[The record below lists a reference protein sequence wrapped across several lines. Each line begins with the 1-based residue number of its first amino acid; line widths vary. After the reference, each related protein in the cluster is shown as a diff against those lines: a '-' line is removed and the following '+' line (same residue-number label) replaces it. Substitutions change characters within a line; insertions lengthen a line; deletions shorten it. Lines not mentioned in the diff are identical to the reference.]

1 MVRYGRVDVWTCGHL
16 FESASRG
23 VGEPE
28 SQRFFS
34 SPARRC
40 SDSPT
45 STRPYVHT
53 SIRWTPFLACLLF
66 TLLLGCAES
75 VDTRV
80 ELNRP
85 FSVFGLIN
93 PKADTNAV
101 RVFEIQ
107 SEIRL
112 VRPEP
117 IDAVVS
123 TTLMQTG
130 ETRVWQDSVIQLTD
144 GDYRHVYWA
153 DFAASAGETYR
164 LEVTRSDGETSWGE
178 TTVPPP
184 VALEVLEADTM
195 VAREAFQPL
204 FIRGNPPRLPRI
216 DVEYIVVGFRP
227 GGSIPIFKPVTINY
241 AGKPVQ
247 QADGWLLEIDLIE
260 DFRVI
265 FEIFDED
272 GEVTTD
278 IIDLREIQVRVHVG
292 DENWVSPNGVFDAEF
307 LVEPGTFSNI
317 ENGFGYFGSG
327 YVESIAFRPPVALIR
342 RAGFYIIGEG

>member
-1 MVRYGRVDVWTCGHL
+1 MLMYGRMDVWTCG
-16 FESASRG
+16 RG
-23 VGEPE
+23 GTGEPE
-28 SQRFFS
+28 RERIPDSLTLRF
-34 SPARRC
+34 
-40 SDSPT
+40 SDSLI
-45 STRPYVHT
+45 SLRPHVHT
-53 SIRWTPFLACLLF
+53 SIRWLTALACLF
-66 TLLLGCAES
+66 ATLLLGCAES
-75 VDTRV
+75 VDTRL
-80 ELNRP
+80 EIDRP

-112 VRPEP
+112 IRPEP

-130 ETRVWQDSVIQLTD
+130 ETQMWRDSVIQLTD

-153 DFAASAGETYR
+153 AFSASAGETYR

-184 VALEVLEADTM
+184 VSLEVLEADTSITRQ
-195 VAREAFQPL
+195 ALQPI
-204 FIRGNPPRLPRI
+204 FIRGNPPSLPRI

-227 GGSIPIFKPVTINY
+227 GGSDPIFRPVIVNY
-241 AGKPVQ
+241 AGKPIK

-260 DFRVI
+260 DFSVI
-265 FEIFDED
+265 FEVFDDD

-292 DENWVSPNGVFDAEF
+292 DENWVSPNGVFDAEV

-317 ENGFGYFGSG
+317 ENGFGFFGSG
-327 YVESIAFRPPVALIR
+327 YVEGTVFRPPVTLIR
-342 RAGFYIIGEG
+342 RAGFYVIGEG